1 MNNLYY
7 MLNEGCDD
15 TTSGLACVSE
25 DVFPILKD
33 IIENLNKNSTY
44 ACMPTIKVYKIPEA
58 SIREARPADHLD
70 EILYMSGGKYVIDR
84 AWWCY
89 DRESDSIVYAESV
102 EMVIC

>member
-7 MLNEGCDD
+7 ILNEGCDD

-33 IIENLNKNSTY
+33 VIENLNKNSTY
-44 ACMPTIKVYKIPEA
+44 ACMPTIKVYRIPEA
-58 SIREARPADHLD
+58 LIKEARPNDCIN
-70 EILYMSGGKYVIDR
+70 EVLYMGDKKYVIDR
-84 AWWCY
+84 AWCRY
-89 DRESDSIVYAESV
+89 DRESDSIVYAEGV